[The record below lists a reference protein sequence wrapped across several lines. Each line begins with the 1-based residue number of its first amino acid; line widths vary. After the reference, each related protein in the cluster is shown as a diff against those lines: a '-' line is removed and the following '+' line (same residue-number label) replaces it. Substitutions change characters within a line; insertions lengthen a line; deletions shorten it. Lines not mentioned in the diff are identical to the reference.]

1 VAVNWLRNLASRRSV
16 PVFPVLGVQGDKA
29 LRHLTLSPDIE
40 LVDSPRHAS
49 VLLVAGEIPADR
61 FEPLRRVHDQLP
73 SPFTTLWFRC
83 EPWPHLE
90 SVIRVDDL
98 DVLPAALVTAYRE
111 LMKGRRESSPRIL
124 PDKPPNPWEGEGD
137 FGQGGE
143 GMMGGVPYGRPMAMN
158 MEDDIRDG
166 LTLDSLTFR
175 LGPFFFAFPPGMAAE
190 ITLQGDLVQTWKT
203 QLVAYPQSLD
213 PVFFTARERPVPIA
227 ELELARARHH
237 LHRLYRGLHLAG
249 LESASLSALR
259 LAQNLSTTSTLDGL
273 HRYLSRSG
281 FFRLAAIKGGVLGPE
296 QARRIGG
303 PAARAAG
310 LDEDLRSDD
319 AGYRRL
325 GFSPVSQAGGDTG
338 ARWRQVLAEI
348 DQSLQLA
355 RQAERDDMTTSE
367 VDRIETPRGPWLEKR
382 PEDASA
388 LLDEILPGQEWGDA
402 LATIASLDV
411 AAVAEAS
418 LDTQTASEPRIT
430 NTLDSEGGRT

>member
-1 VAVNWLRNLASRRSV
+1 MAVNWLRTLASRRSV
-16 PVFPVLGVQGDKA
+16 PVFPVLGMQGDE
-29 LRHLTLSPDIE
+29 LLQQLVLSPDIE

-61 FEPLRRVHDQLP
+61 FEFARRVHDQLP
-73 SPFTTLWFRC
+73 SPFTTLWFRG
-83 EPWPHLE
+83 EPWSHLE
-90 SVIRVDDL
+90 NATRIDDL
-98 DVLPAALVTAYRE
+98 DILPTALVTAYSE
-111 LMKGRRESSPRIL
+111 LMEGRRESSPRIL

-158 MEDDIRDG
+158 MENDIRDG

-175 LGPFFFAFPPGMAAE
+175 LGPFFFAFPPGMSAE
-190 ITLQGDLVQTWKT
+190 ITLQGDLVQTWQT
-203 QLVAYPQSLD
+203 QLVPYPQSLD

-227 ELELARARHH
+227 EIELARARHH

-249 LESASLSALR
+249 LEGASLSALR

-273 HRYLSRSG
+273 RRYLSRSG
-281 FFRLAAIKGGVLGPE
+281 FFRLAAIKGGELGPE

-310 LDEDLRSDD
+310 LDEDLRSGD

-325 GFSPVSQAGGDTG
+325 GFSPVCQTGGDTC
-338 ARWRQVLAEI
+338 ARWWQVLAEI
-348 DQSLQLA
+348 DQSLHLA
-355 RQAERDDMTTSE
+355 RQAERDDVTTSE
-367 VDRIETPRGPWLEKR
+367 LGRIETPRGPWCAKR

-388 LLDEILPGQEWGDA
+388 LFDELLPGLEWGDA
-402 LATIASLDV
+402 LATVASLDV
-411 AAVAEAS
+411 AGLADQPVGTRPSGESRAI
-418 LDTQTASEPRIT
+418 R
-430 NTLDSEGGRT
+430 GGTGNDV